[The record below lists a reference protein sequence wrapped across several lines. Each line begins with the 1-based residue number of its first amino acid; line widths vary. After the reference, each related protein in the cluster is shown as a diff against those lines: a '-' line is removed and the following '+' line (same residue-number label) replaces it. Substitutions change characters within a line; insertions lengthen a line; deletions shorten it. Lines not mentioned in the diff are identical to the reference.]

1 MYNDILSYFVL
12 ITNAASLT
20 KVLAYPDHEA
30 HVAHDVHA
38 LHAPRAHVTQ
48 VTGAYQAKFTF
59 SCYSSVTDITIKGLK
74 AVDALVQ
81 QIMGTDVANVHTE
94 LGKDNHS
101 LSVRDSHNK
110 SSWVWHFLDI
120 Q

>member
-1 MYNDILSYFVL
+1 M
-12 ITNAASLT
+12 
-20 KVLAYPDHEA
+20 KVKL
-30 HVAHDVHA
+30 
-38 LHAPRAHVTQ
+38 
-48 VTGAYQAKFTF
+48 
-59 SCYSSVTDITIKGLK
+59 SCYPLVTDIKIKGLK

-81 QIMGTDVANVHTE
+81 HIMGTDVANVHTE